1 MAEVLDRLGI
11 FGGTFNPIH
20 MGHLVVAEEVRERFS
35 LDRILFVPSYLPPHK
50 SVDVAPARDRLAMV
64 RLAIKGNPFFGLSDL
79 EVRRGTKSYT
89 VDTLRDLADKVKAR
103 LYFLIGSEAFLHL
116 HTWREPPELFKYAD
130 FVVMERAGREVA
142 LEELEDYLAEFH
154 GRFSQVEFYYH
165 GKVEDVQ
172 IFYVQGEGFES
183 RLYLTPVVNIGIS
196 STGIRKRLRKG
207 MSIKYRVP
215 NGVETFI
222 SERGLY
228 R

>member
-1 MAEVLDRLGI
+1 MAEELDRLGI

-35 LDRILFVPSYLPPHK
+35 LDRVLFVPSYLPPHK

-89 VDTLRDLADKVKAR
+89 VDTLRDLADKVEAR